1 MDKPNILMIIS
12 HDTGRHIGSY
22 GHNVETP
29 ELNDLAENG
38 VQFNNYFCSQP
49 QCSPSRGSILT
60 GMYGHNHGMLGL
72 AHMGHSMK
80 KDMETIPSEMSKAGY
95 DTWLFGFFHESI
107 DGELD
112 GSKLGYEHVVEVPGN
127 AAKKVTDKVET
138 FLKERAS
145 SSDQTPFYASVG
157 FEETHRP
164 FDDFEPVPLESVEV
178 PDYLPDTPKVR
189 EDLAY
194 FYGSV
199 KELDKAVGRIK
210 KSLEENGL
218 AENTL
223 LIYTTDHGIAF
234 PRAKGTLLD
243 AGLETALIM
252 RLPKGM
258 KNNGRVQDEL
268 LCNIDLMPTLLE
280 LAGGKVPDGI
290 DGTSFLPL
298 LREESYKERESFF
311 CELTWHDRYHPMR
324 GIRTNK
330 YKYIRNFED
339 GPKVYLPYDIHE
351 SLSGQDVREEYYVSN
366 SKEELYDLEQDPL
379 EQKNLAN
386 NEEYQE
392 IVSNLRLKV
401 EQWMRETK
409 DPLLEGP
416 VPGEEATEWRKEI
429 EAGRV
434 YKGSSSN

>member
-1 MDKPNILMIIS
+1 MSKPNILMIIS

-22 GHNVETP
+22 GHHVETP
-29 ELNDLAENG
+29 ELNELAENG

-80 KDMETIPSEMSKAGY
+80 KDIDTMPSEMNKVGY

-107 DGELD
+107 DGELQ
-112 GSKLGYEHVVEVPGN
+112 GEKLGYEHVIEVPGN
-127 AAKKVTDKVET
+127 AAKNVTDKVEA
-138 FLKERAS
+138 FLQERS
-145 SSDQTPFYASVG
+145 TSPEPSPFYASVG

-164 FDDFEPVPLESVEV
+164 FDDFEPVPMDSVEV
-178 PDYLPDTPKVR
+178 PDYLPDTQKVR

-210 KSLEENGL
+210 KSLEETGL
-218 AENTL
+218 AENTI

-252 RLPKGM
+252 RLPQGM
-258 KNNGRVQDEL
+258 KNGGRVQDEL
-268 LCNIDLMPTLLE
+268 LCNIDLMPTLIE
-280 LAGGKVPDGI
+280 IAGGNVPEGI
-290 DGTSFLPL
+290 DGVSFFPL
-298 LREESYKERESFF
+298 LQEEQYEERDSFF

-324 GIRTNK
+324 GIRTKN

-339 GPKVYLPYDIHE
+339 GPKVYLPFDIHE

-366 SKEELYDLEQDPL
+366 SEEELYDLKNDPL
-379 EQKNLAN
+379 EQINLAN
-386 NEEYQE
+386 NDAFIDVLQE
-392 IVSNLRLKV
+392 LRLKV
-401 EQWMRETK
+401 EKWMKETN
-409 DPLLEGP
+409 DPLLQGP
-416 VPGEEATEWRKEI
+416 VPGEEANEWKKEI

-434 YKGSSSN
+434 YKGSMK